1 MKKTTAIIKKT
12 SRGRPSKYDPKYCE
26 QARKLCLLGATDKE
40 LSDFFEIN
48 EDTLNEWKKVYPE
61 FSESLKQGKVVADAN
76 VSNSLY
82 HRAIGYDHSD
92 VDIKI
97 YKGSI
102 IKTELVKHYPPD
114 TIAAI
119 FWLKNRGKNKWTE
132 KQIVDHQSKG
142 KRIEGFNYVKPNGTD
157 QTDNQTDTKA
167 TPSV

>member
-1 MKKTTAIIKKT
+1 MKKKKIIKV
-12 SRGRPSKYDPKYCE
+12 GRPSKYDPKYCE

-48 EDTLNEWKKVYPE
+48 EDTLYTWKKLYPE
-61 FSESLKQGKVVADAN
+61 FSEALKQGKIVADAN

-119 FWLKNRGKNKWTE
+119 FWLKNRNKHKWTE
-132 KQIVDHQSKG
+132 KQIVDHQSGG
-142 KRIEGFNYVKPNGTD
+142 KRIEGFNYIKPDGN
-157 QTDNQTDTKA
+157 NQTNNQTNTETA
-167 TPSV
+167 